1 SVIVL
6 SSGEYDKFGSFILDN
21 TSEQKEMVGALPPL
35 ARIGTAWNLTV
46 SVGGNSTSGVNI
58 TFHEHF
64 AHVIDWWEGV
74 KMFTVSP
81 NQTRSEIY
89 VSHAVADFP
98 IEPMFYCS
106 LVESTGYASG
116 DYQLLLIHGGYPFDV
131 GTGETSVSNI
141 TAWLEELSSTNNKIT
156 SISWEVVVV
165 ALFSSLI
172 TIRFHHRKYG
182 SFKRI
187 IHLIGKVVL

>member
-1 SVIVL
+1 MRTGSLILIYGVILSMTVVMTLPAKSVVVL

-81 NQTRSEIY
+81 
-89 VSHAVADFP
+89 
-98 IEPMFYCS
+98 S
-106 LVESTGYASG
+106 LRCWHRG
-116 DYQLLLIHGGYPFDV
+116 
-131 GTGETSVSNI
+131 NI
-141 TAWLEELSSTNNKIT
+141 CL
-156 SISWEVVVV
+156 
-165 ALFSSLI
+165 
-172 TIRFHHRKYG
+172 
-182 SFKRI
+182 
-187 IHLIGKVVL
+187 